1 MMEKTVFTL
10 KNAGFDTGMKTKH
23 TVPVNCSILMLSDN
37 DNDGNDQSSYD
48 NSSSDDLHY
57 GK

>member
-1 MMEKTVFTL
+1 MEKTAFTL

-37 DNDGNDQSSYD
+37 DNDGNDQK
-48 NSSSDDLHY
+48 L
-57 GK
+57 